1 MDSKRS
7 EDTYS
12 DTDSRKDQN
21 EVQDKKQKKHKGL
34 TEDDLEENVTVQLG
48 ETDTITLFFI
58 PSANVQQEF
67 GAQ

>member
-34 TEDDLEENVTVQLG
+34 TEDDLEENVTV
-48 ETDTITLFFI
+48 
-58 PSANVQQEF
+58 
-67 GAQ
+67 